1 MIDTHS
7 VRFGTTRKVRD
18 MLVNGKRPES
28 KLEEEE
34 KEKKKVIII
43 IIIQCKIKM
52 DPGESE

>member
-1 MIDTHS
+1 
-7 VRFGTTRKVRD
+7 